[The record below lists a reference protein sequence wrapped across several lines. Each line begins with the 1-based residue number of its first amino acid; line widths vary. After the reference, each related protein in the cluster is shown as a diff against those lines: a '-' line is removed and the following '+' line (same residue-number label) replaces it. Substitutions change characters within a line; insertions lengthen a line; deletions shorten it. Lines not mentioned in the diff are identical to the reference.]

1 MKIYLPFYPDP
12 ANNCFK
18 TPDPWDC
25 HGSIYDKLLKF
36 KLCYHGSYI
45 IGVKLS
51 CPLLQVTIVLFKIF

>member
-1 MKIYLPFYPDP
+1 MKIYLCFYPDP

-36 KLCYHGSYI
+36 KLCYHGYWGQNFMFFTRSNN
-45 IGVKLS
+45 
-51 CPLLQVTIVLFKIF
+51 CCF